1 MINNKK
7 PQTKKHLKL
16 SVIPNVEKNLIKT
29 SVSKM
34 KKKILSIFRKK
45 KLRFLVCLFTLT
57 RPFP

>member
-29 SVSKM
+29 SVSKI

-45 KLRFLVCLFTLT
+45 KS
-57 RPFP
+57 